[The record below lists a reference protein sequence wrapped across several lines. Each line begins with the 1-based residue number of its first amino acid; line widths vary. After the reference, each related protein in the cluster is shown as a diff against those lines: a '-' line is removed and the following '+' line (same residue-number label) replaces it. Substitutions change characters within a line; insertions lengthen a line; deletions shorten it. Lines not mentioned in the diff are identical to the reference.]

1 MLQKTIL
8 HYIIIAL
15 LALNIS
21 HVFADEDL
29 IEPTQKLPPFQ
40 WKVGEELIYKVK
52 YSFLTI
58 GQLHFFVLNTDTI
71 NGRKVYRCRMH
82 MKSSSAIPFVNI
94 DDIYESHIDEDVY
107 SHRSEAWE
115 QGGDHI
121 LYTRYDFDYPN
132 KQVKMFMEKRFKDS
146 DRTELVLD
154 STAALDGVVQDGF
167 SLLYYA
173 RANVDKRDT
182 TEVTVFTF
190 NAFNQTAINF
200 TGMLSEV
207 KAKDKKVYG
216 YYLDGKM
223 KFVGIA
229 GIKEDFK
236 GWFSQDTQRVPL
248 KAKMKAFIGS
258 VNVYIDE
265 WKNWDGDS
273 LLTAKEN

>member
-1 MLQKTIL
+1 
-8 HYIIIAL
+8 
-15 LALNIS
+15 
-21 HVFADEDL
+21 
-29 IEPTQKLPPFQ
+29 
-40 WKVGEELIYKVK
+40 
-52 YSFLTI
+52 
-58 GQLHFFVLNTDTI
+58 
-71 NGRKVYRCRMH
+71 
-82 MKSSSAIPFVNI
+82 
-94 DDIYESHIDEDVY
+94 
-107 SHRSEAWE
+107 
-115 QGGDHI
+115 
-121 LYTRYDFDYPN
+121 
-132 KQVKMFMEKRFKDS
+132 MFMEKRFKDS